1 MATAF
6 KAKKLKTGKQADIE
20 EAKKWFDMVRPHFF
34 RAPTDND
41 KGFGNWIAKDWKN
54 NRLDS
59 LSTTITKPLEAV
71 RNADG
76 TVTVSVSTTNK
87 YINGSIRADYTYTM
101 DAEGSV
107 DFHATYTPEGTLPP
121 LPCMGNTFVLPK
133 EMTQLSW
140 YGMGL
145 QDTYPDRL
153 EAASIGRWNST
164 VAEQYVHYARPQYSG
179 NHEQTAEVAITD
191 AKGRGW
197 HITAEAG
204 KPFSFTALPYSTA
217 QLYTTAHDCD
227 LAIEDNVYL
236 NIDAA
241 VMGLGNSSCGPG
253 VLTKYSIPQ
262 KPHTLH
268 VRFTRIK

>member
-1 MATAF
+1 M
-6 KAKKLKTGKQADIE
+6 
-20 EAKKWFDMVRPHFF
+20 
-34 RAPTDND
+34 DND

-59 LSTTITKPLEAV
+59 PEISVVKPIETQ

-76 TVTVSVSTTNK
+76 TVTVKTSTVCK
-87 YINGSIRADYTYTM
+87 YANGSIRTDYTYTM

-107 DFHATYTPEGTLPP
+107 DFHAVYTPEGTLPP
-121 LPCMGNTFVLPK
+121 LPCMGNTFVLPH
-133 EMTQLSW
+133 EMRNLSW

-153 EAASIGRWNST
+153 EAACIGSWSNS
-164 VAEQYVHYARPQYSG
+164 VDKEYVHYARPQDSG
-179 NHEQTAEVAITD
+179 NHEQTASVTITD
-191 AKGRGW
+191 NKGRGW
-197 HITAEAG
+197 TITAEGG
-204 KPFSFTALPYSTA
+204 KPFSFAALPYSIR
-217 QLYTTAHDCD
+217 QLSTTAHDCD
-227 LAIEDNVYL
+227 LTIENNVYL

-262 KPHTLH
+262 KPNELH
-268 VRFTRIK
+268 VRFTKVK